1 MRQFYLLTLITTLLL
16 LVSCENKKVIT
27 ISFDAFGISPDTKED
42 ASGAAVLLIE
52 HLQGLPE
59 DAEVTVTFPKGRYD
73 FYEENAFTREYYI
86 SNHDQVNP
94 KKVGFSLEGMKN
106 ITFDGQGSEFVFHG
120 RMVPFALLNGENI
133 ELKNFAVDFELPA
146 LRQLE
151 IKAIDVDK
159 DELLAEMIV
168 FSKKVAKAIEKVI
181 PCNRIA
187 VMVLGLEVPHAH
199 IHLLPIQSEKDIY
212 PSASKLKLTE
222 GEFADIAAK
231 IRSYVS

>member
-1 MRQFYLLTLITTLLL
+1 
-16 LVSCENKKVIT
+16 
-27 ISFDAFGISPDTKED
+27 
-42 ASGAAVLLIE
+42 
-52 HLQGLPE
+52 
-59 DAEVTVTFPKGRYD
+59 
-73 FYEENAFTREYYI
+73 
-86 SNHDQVNP
+86 
-94 KKVGFSLEGMKN
+94 
-106 ITFDGQGSEFVFHG
+106 
-120 RMVPFALLNGENI
+120 MVPKLEVDYIYDI
-133 ELKNFAVDFELPA
+133 E
-146 LRQLE
+146 
-151 IKAIDVDK
+151 

-222 GEFADIAAK
+222 GEFADIATK